1 MKEKLIV
8 AGLNP
13 YCWDSE
19 AVCSKIGLFE
29 FFEELK
35 IVFDGQ
41 TIIDGQTITDTI
53 GYLNCFELTVFYG

>member
-19 AVCSKIGLFE
+19 AVCSKIGLFV

-35 IVFDGQ
+35 TVFDGQ
-41 TIIDGQTITDTI
+41 TIFRRVAVQG
-53 GYLNCFELTVFYG
+53 LNPLY